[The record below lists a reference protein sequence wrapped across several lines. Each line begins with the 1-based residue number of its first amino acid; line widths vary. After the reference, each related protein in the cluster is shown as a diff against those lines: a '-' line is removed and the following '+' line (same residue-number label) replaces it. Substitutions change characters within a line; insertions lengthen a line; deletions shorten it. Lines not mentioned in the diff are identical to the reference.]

1 MQNNEAL
8 CPPCAG
14 FFVPMKIELLSF
26 ASTVTYIAMLTAAFV
41 IVRSYPEGILRNRFK
56 DESERTVLFSGAAA

>member
-1 MQNNEAL
+1 
-8 CPPCAG
+8 
-14 FFVPMKIELLSF
+14 MKIELLSF

-56 DESERTVLFSGAAA
+56 AESERTVLFSGAAA